1 MALTDD
7 VVAMMHELS
16 NAGLTVTLIGTPGD
30 AEDSKP
36 PTQSPPRE
44 PSTHRMGKGE
54 ERHQRYS
61 TMFEEVCPT
70 QDRDAIRKKLSKKVD
85 VRYLNEIKSF
95 KDRIKSSY
103 LLCFFQSC
111 SPQQCP
117 MIQER
122 LTQHQQDCHNGHHQ
136 QMQQQPVPTCSAI
149 LRCRDQA
156 INVSPTLSRMRL
168 PKFTLP
174 LNDEG
179 RHVQTELTMKDLSPT
194 RPGSPA
200 SRYVK
205 NKTSEILEKHV
216 IPLRKSRT
224 REILPKRNFYKEH
237 LQNEILNWLQ
247 TVPMFYTLNFTT
259 KDIKE
264 NIVNKLAEKINLLA
278 VEVAESS
285 YEVKTKIEI
294 ENCLSRLPM
303 WLPGTKRDQ
312 ATFKDGLK
320 QNLWIKIKELNENF
334 LGVKYEKAV
343 GYDKEENKILLT
355 SDSYEKEVIEW
366 SHRLPLTDQNGVARR
381 LVVDLVMRKLSPLLK
396 IPLHTT
402 SYKLILKGEI
412 IDILDDLPLALTSP
426 KYKTV
431 QLNRYAEDLANRLL
445 TIQIK
450 HEANTSKIT
459 TKDAAVYHQ
468 CTSQI
473 MGIPMSRV
481 LGGFKSLI
489 QERIAECLDKVQVC
503 HRNDLIEEICLT
515 FLDAKDNLR
524 SSDELSIRN
533 EIQEYLRDT
542 GKLSEDQS
550 LCVAKMIIKQVRV
563 AINTD
568 NNSASTSFDSVIPEL
583 SSTISVYMWGRSNHA
598 TSTPKKLST
607 KEIPKLN
614 AEEQTYMNNVAAVV
628 KAWINTLPKKFND
641 DKVFKETVTNDL
653 AGDIM
658 DELKVEQLAPDAL
671 KDKENYL
678 NYMLYR
684 WLYRYEV
691 FPNET
696 IREEAKP
703 YIEDFMRRLKTV
715 PVPKLTASQHGTR
728 QAMEHIKHMKGER
741 GWEED
746 YLAKGIDV
754 LEDQISVWMNEQPT
768 EIYANKDKGKRN
780 KQVHDLALTLQD
792 RLRNKNSPEEEMER
806 DINNWLGKVVKPK
819 EKEHIGLLTQ
829 NLMEKIV
836 NVPQDQTLEAK
847 YEDRKRYIADNI
859 EAKRQ
864 KANPSAQPTQGYSNI
879 GNIEGDPDKTI
890 RDFIAKFIEHNY
902 DIDDPMAIGAF
913 SHLLKTKLRILSP
926 PTRKEVYDCLD
937 KSKPHERFNPQKLK
951 LELEYIKAISDWL
964 TNIPI
969 EASYNTPGNRR
980 RIEFINDLAKNVQEI
995 EEQRVTSPDEMN
1007 YNYLIA
1013 SLILHSMHSYG
1024 LPILPEHK
1032 NNTPL
1037 MVDQLLQKLV
1047 AFRRSDLSSQGNQTI
1062 SSSIQSTNLS
1072 DIKEQNL
1079 SEFIV
1084 DYIRINGREIA
1095 DDEVKLEAWTA
1106 RLMKEVKKMLHAD
1119 ADPSTLSKAQVYTKF
1134 NEVPIPGDES
1144 VKRYSLEIAYVKEI
1158 TDWMKN
1164 LPLLSIDNYPEAKE
1178 RQIKMISELAEKMA
1192 DTEAARK
1199 ANPTDDTADK
1209 NLEDYITCWITR
1221 LPLDPKKDLVVPIV
1235 VQQLMNRK
1243 KKVNKINEIPQN
1255 ESQATLDKSK
1265 LQKSNQKKDLTTKK
1279 PSKEKPFSKWCK
1291 TDKGNTN
1298 PATIIVEAIENWS
1311 KKLPIKGNDK
1321 EVKAVKEGIAT
1332 KLYQKVGEL
1341 NVDPRIFND
1350 DLLYKELLGDEIDR
1364 QLESLPQNP
1373 ELQKNRQKLKDGLLN
1388 KIVDT
1393 KEAIKEKSAGDN
1405 YKHKL
1410 ETTID
1415 VSIPN
1420 PVPNSQVFDPG
1431 FEIYKSHL
1439 ASMFILE
1446 NFDHANDDVKAKY
1459 ERKVRD
1465 EIDKYFE
1472 NARNRNALPLTKD
1485 QIYNEL
1491 YSALFKVPMPNE
1503 SSVKDE
1509 VEQVKTRCE
1518 IDTWFHDLP
1527 LQEPEDLNKLLE
1539 WDKILATLAKR
1550 VHEIEKNDPKAD
1562 DKMHK
1567 EISKWLEKL
1576 PLLPDD
1582 QGVDAHATKLQNILK
1597 ATQDARKYVA
1607 KDPNALKKGKKLK
1620 ANKSKENKS
1629 KANVSQ
1635 VPGSGG
1641 AGENGDGSKE
1651 KQSSKSTN
1659 AKPCCDVPPMSN
1671 KKSGDIITEIVEDWC
1686 NQLPIMANKEN
1697 SAAIRDNV
1705 STRIIIHISDLNMD
1719 PEIFNDDVVYD
1730 EILDEELENVFLNLP
1745 VPSDFAQSKA
1755 ARKQQLKD
1763 MIKSIKPLI
1772 KEERAR
1778 HEYKEEL
1785 NNTVANILKVPED
1798 STAEKIKEF
1807 IKLKDEIVE
1816 NFVQYNYNKN
1826 DEQGKQVYKKNVHDA
1841 VVKYFMDIK
1850 DNMTEEQ
1857 VDPLVRRNQLLSELG
1872 KIPIPNEALKDEVEE
1887 IRMRGEVEQF
1897 FEEQS
1902 VPNGDTEIKLKKN
1915 LAKRLHNLERSGHDC
1930 DVDKKMKHDIIRCLK
1945 KLDKDVRPKVVED
1958 FVEKLKNNELDRKT
1972 PPVISSRASGLNQKG
1987 PSTND
1992 IAVGPQDS
2000 KGLNVGPVAL
2010 PQQIIVHQTYG
2021 SQTPQQT
2028 YDTQSHQQTYG
2039 AQSLQQTYSHHSP
2052 QQATINTQNTD
2063 QSVSQWVSLQPASE
2077 PPNFDSYNQTNFDGP
2092 SGGQSFNSFRPNSV
2106 NQMQGQPNVTDYNT
2120 EGARPAGSYVISKG
2134 NNLLGQDLDS
2144 SLNYNDFAGG
2154 HLLNST
2160 VVPTQGVSAQTTN
2173 QAQQIPIS
2181 VREVAS
2187 SQSDQPNYGQIA
2199 TPRQVALSPPLI
2211 QGHNMPSDPVFQ
2223 GSMYK
2228 YMPMHQPF
2236 TVPIIEPGQ
2245 MRGSHCSMRPLRPL
2259 IGPDNALI
2267 TKQGMI
2273 GPSIPLPMGHP
2284 AMVPMGNNIRL
2295 KRNYESSDEE
2305 EVCKCDRGRYLNCRG
2320 PPYCMVAMDEFFED
2334 CVGFSPLW
2342 CGMPFPECF
2351 YY

>member
-1 MALTDD
+1 MAISDD
-7 VVAMMHELS
+7 VIAMVHDLS
-16 NAGLTVTLIGTPGD
+16 DAGLTVTLIGAPEVNT
-30 AEDSKP
+30 EELES
-36 PTQSPPRE
+36 PTRSPNRE
-44 PSTHRMGKGE
+44 ASTHRMGRVE
-54 ERHQRYS
+54 ERHRRYS
-61 TMFEEVCPT
+61 RMSEEVCPT
-70 QDRDAIRKKLSKKVD
+70 KDREAIRKKLSKRMD
-85 VRYLNEIKSF
+85 IRYLNEIKSF
-95 KDRIKSSY
+95 KDKIKSSY
-103 LLCFFQSC
+103 LLSC

-122 LTQHQQDCHNGHHQ
+122 LTQHQQDCHSGTYQ
-136 QMQQQPVPTCSAI
+136 QMQQPVPTCSAV

-179 RHVQTELTMKDLSPT
+179 RVVQTELTMKDLSPGRT
-194 RPGSPA
+194 PSKHLTK
-200 SRYVK
+200 K
-205 NKTSEILEKHV
+205 NSEILSRDV

-224 REILPKRNFYKEH
+224 REVLPKRNFYKEH

-264 NIVNKLAEKINLLA
+264 NIVNNLAEKINLLA
-278 VEVAESS
+278 VEVTDDS
-285 YEVKTKIEI
+285 YEAKTKIEI

-320 QNLWIKIKELNENF
+320 QKLWVKIRELNENF
-334 LGVKYEKAV
+334 LGIKYEKSV
-343 GYDKEENKILLT
+343 GNEKEEERIPLT
-355 SDSYEKEVIEW
+355 NDSYEREVIDW
-366 SHRLPLTDQNGVARR
+366 SYRLPIKEQNGMRR
-381 LVVDLVMRKLSPLLK
+381 QQVVDLIMKKLTPLLK

-412 IDILDDLPLALTSP
+412 IDILDDLPLALSSP
-426 KYKTV
+426 RYKTV
-431 QLNRYAEDLANRLL
+431 QLNRYAEELANRLL

-450 HEANTSKIT
+450 HEANSSKNP

-468 CTSQI
+468 CTSQV
-473 MGIPMSRV
+473 MGMPIQRARCSY
-481 LGGFKSLI
+481 KSLI

-524 SSDELSIRN
+524 SSDELSIKN
-533 EIQEYLRDT
+533 EIHEYLRDT
-542 GKLSEDQS
+542 GKLSEEQS
-550 LCVAKMIIKQVRV
+550 MYVAKMIIKHVK
-563 AINTD
+563 ITLNNI

-583 SSTISVYMWGRSNHA
+583 SGTISVYMWGRSNHA
-598 TSTPKKLST
+598 TSTPKKMPV

-614 AEEQTYMNNVAAVV
+614 AEEQSYMNNVASVV
-628 KAWINTLPKKFND
+628 KAWMNTLPKQFNE
-641 DKVFKETVTNDL
+641 DKMFKETIINDL

-658 DELKVEQLAPDAL
+658 DELKVNQLAPEAI

-678 NYMLYR
+678 NYMMYR

-696 IREEAKP
+696 IRTEAKP
-703 YIEDFMRRLKTV
+703 YIEDFIRRLKTV
-715 PVPKLTASQHGTR
+715 PEPKLTSSQHGTR
-728 QAMEHIKHMKGER
+728 QAMEHIKHMQGER

-792 RLRNKNSPEEEMER
+792 RLRSKSPEEDMEQ
-806 DINNWLGKVVKPK
+806 DINKWLGKVVKPK

-829 NLMEKIV
+829 NLLEKIV
-836 NVPQDQTLEAK
+836 NTPQDQTLEAK
-847 YEDRKRYIADNI
+847 FEDRKRYIADHL

-864 KANPSAQPTQGYSNI
+864 KANPSTQPTQDYSNV

-926 PTRKEVYDCLD
+926 PTRKEVYDNFG
-937 KSKPHERFNPQKLK
+937 KSKPHERFNPQKLQ

-964 TNIPI
+964 MNIPI

-995 EEQRVTSPDEMN
+995 EEQRVNSPDEMN

-1047 AFRRSDLSSQGNQTI
+1047 AFRSSELSSQGNQTV
-1062 SSSIQSTNLS
+1062 SSSCQSTNLS
-1072 DIKEQNL
+1072 DIREQNL

-1095 DDEVKLEAWTA
+1095 DDETKLEAWTA

-1119 ADPSTLSKAQVYTKF
+1119 ADPSTLSKAQVYNKF

-1144 VKRYSLEIAYVKEI
+1144 VRRYALEIAYVKEI

-1164 LPLLSIDNYPEAKE
+1164 LPLLSIENYPEAQE

-1192 DTEAARK
+1192 DTEATR
-1199 ANPTDDTADK
+1199 NSDPTDDTADK

-1221 LPLDPKKDLVVPIV
+1221 LPLDPNKDLVVPIV
-1235 VQQLMNRK
+1235 VQQLMKRK
-1243 KKVNKINEIPQN
+1243 EKVRKRDQKPEN
-1255 ESQATLDKSK
+1255 ESLSSYDRSKSE
-1265 LQKSNQKKDLTTKK
+1265 KSNRQTSLGNKKTN
-1279 PSKEKPFSKWCK
+1279 KEKSISKWCK

-1298 PATIIVEAIENWS
+1298 PATVIVEAIENWS
-1311 KKLPIKGNDK
+1311 NKLPIKGDEK
-1321 EVKAVKEGIAT
+1321 EVKAIKEGIAT

-1350 DLLYKELLGDEIDR
+1350 DLLYTEMLGDEIDT
-1364 QLESLPQNP
+1364 QLENVPQNP
-1373 ELQKNRQKLKDGLLN
+1373 ELQKNRQKLKEGLLN
-1388 KIVDT
+1388 TIVDT

-1420 PVPNSQVFDPG
+1420 PVQNTQIFDPG

-1459 ERKVRD
+1459 EKRVRD

-1472 NARNRNALPLTKD
+1472 NAQNRNALPLTKD

-1503 SSVKDE
+1503 NSVKDE

-1518 IDTWFHDLP
+1518 IDTWFEDLP
-1527 LQEPEDLNKLLE
+1527 LKEPDDLGELLE
-1539 WDKILATLAKR
+1539 WDKILSTLAKR
-1550 VHEIEKNDPKAD
+1550 VHGIEKLEPKAE

-1567 EISKWLEKL
+1567 EIVKWLEKL
-1576 PLLPDD
+1576 PLLPDEE
-1582 QGVDAHATKLQNILK
+1582 GVDGHATRLQNILK
-1597 ATQDARKYVA
+1597 STYDARKYVA
-1607 KDPNALKKGKKLK
+1607 KDPQATSKGKKLK
-1620 ANKSKENKS
+1620 EKKTKDNKSKKVS
-1629 KANVSQ
+1629 PNVSQ
-1635 VPGSGG
+1635 VPGPSGG
-1641 AGENGDGSKE
+1641 GENWESPKE
-1651 KQSSKSTN
+1651 TPHSKSTK
-1659 AKPCCDVPPMSN
+1659 AKPCCDVTPMTN
-1671 KKSGDIITEIVEDWC
+1671 KKSGDIITEVVEDWC
-1686 NQLPIMANKEN
+1686 NQLPLVASDETNV
-1697 SAAIRDNV
+1697 AIKDNV

-1730 EILDEELENVFLNLP
+1730 EILDEELESVMSNLP
-1745 VPSDFAQSKA
+1745 VPPDFEHSKA
-1755 ARKQQLKD
+1755 ARKYQLKE
-1763 MIKSIKPLI
+1763 MIKSIKPII

-1798 STAEKIKEF
+1798 TTAEKIKEF

-1826 DEQGKQVYKKNVHDA
+1826 DEEGKQIYKKNVHDA
-1841 VVKYFMDIK
+1841 VVKYFIDIK
-1850 DNMTEEQ
+1850 ENLNEEQ

-1887 IRMRGEVEQF
+1887 IRMRAEVEQF
-1897 FEEQS
+1897 FQEQS
-1902 VPNGDTEIKLKKN
+1902 VPDGDVENKLKKN
-1915 LAKRLHNLERSGHDC
+1915 LAKRLHNLERSGHNC
-1930 DVDKKMKHDIIRCLK
+1930 NAEKKMKHDIIRCLK
-1945 KLDKDVRPKVVED
+1945 KLNCDVSPKTVED
-1958 FVEKLKNNELDRKT
+1958 FVEKLKNNESHRKT
-1972 PPVISSRASGLNQKG
+1972 PPVTNSRASGLNQTG
-1987 PSTND
+1987 PYGFS
-1992 IAVGPQDS
+1992 IATGPQDPQS
-2000 KGLNVGPVAL
+2000 FNVGGNIVA
-2010 PQQIIVHQTYG
+2010 
-2021 SQTPQQT
+2021 
-2028 YDTQSHQQTYG
+2028 QSRQNTIQQTYG
-2039 AQSLQQTYSHHSP
+2039 PLSP
-2052 QQATINTQNTD
+2052 QQATINTQNMN
-2063 QSVSQWVSLQPASE
+2063 QSGGQWLSLQPASE
-2077 PPNFDSYNQTNFDGP
+2077 PPNFDSYSQTNFSGPDG
-2092 SGGQSFNSFRPNSV
+2092 QLFNSYGPDDV
-2106 NQMQGQPNVTDYNT
+2106 DQLQGQPNLTDSNYS
-2120 EGARPAGSYVISKG
+2120 GARPVRSYVISKG
-2134 NNLLGQDLDS
+2134 NVLPGQDLDQS
-2144 SLNYNDFAGG
+2144 INYNDFAGG
-2154 HLLNST
+2154 PLLNST
-2160 VVPTQGVSAQTTN
+2160 MSPTQGVGAQTVN
-2173 QAQQIPIS
+2173 QVPQSPNNM
-2181 VREVAS
+2181 REVAS
-2187 SQSDQPNYGQIA
+2187 SPSPIDQPNYGQIA
-2199 TPRQVALSPPLI
+2199 TPRQVALAPPLM
-2211 QGHNMPSDPVFQ
+2211 QGQNMPAEPVFQ
-2223 GSMYK
+2223 GPMYK
-2228 YMPMHQPF
+2228 YIPMHQPF

-2245 MRGSHCSMRPLRPL
+2245 MLGSHCSMRPLRPL
-2259 IGPDNALI
+2259 SGPDNSI
-2267 TKQGMI
+2267 ISKQGMI
-2273 GPSIPLPMGHP
+2273 GPPIPLSMGRQGMV
-2284 AMVPMGNNIRL
+2284 AMSNERRSKG
-2295 KRNYESSDEE
+2295 NYESSDEE

-2334 CVGFSPLW
+2334 CVGFGPLW
-2342 CGMPFPECF
+2342 CGVPFPECF